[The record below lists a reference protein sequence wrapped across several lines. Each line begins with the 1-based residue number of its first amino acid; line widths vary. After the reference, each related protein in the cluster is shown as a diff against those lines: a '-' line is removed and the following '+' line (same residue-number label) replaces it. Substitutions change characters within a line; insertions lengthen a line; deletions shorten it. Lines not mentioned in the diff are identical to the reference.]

1 MLEWKVTNISIAV
14 LERLDSTLKW
24 KDMCITTFKIQIL
37 NILGVEA
44 IRSFILTAN

>member
-1 MLEWKVTNISIAV
+1 MLKWKVTNISIAV
-14 LERLDSTLKW
+14 LERLDSTQ